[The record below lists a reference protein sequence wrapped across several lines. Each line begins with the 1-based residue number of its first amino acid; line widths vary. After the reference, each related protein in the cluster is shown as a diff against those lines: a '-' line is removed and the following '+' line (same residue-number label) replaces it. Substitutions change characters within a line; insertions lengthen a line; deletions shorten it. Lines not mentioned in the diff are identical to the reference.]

1 VSDLIITD
9 AKLTYMKKPTFI
21 FLTFVINLIFPIW
34 LLSQETN
41 ENTSCKLEVLDYP
54 RSLDQLL
61 KKFEGKVVYI
71 DIMASWCKPC
81 LMELKEL
88 KKLQSYFEEKN
99 IVKLYISIDNKED
112 IEKAVMMIQKD
123 SLDGYFISYHPPKE
137 QNTRSSFPKEI
148 ETLFMTDEH
157 GNPSITIPTYAIVN
171 KKGEIV
177 EKRAERPSNSTSLK
191 EQLEKYIE

>member
-1 VSDLIITD
+1 
-9 AKLTYMKKPTFI
+9 
-21 FLTFVINLIFPIW
+21 
-34 LLSQETN
+34 
-41 ENTSCKLEVLDYP
+41 
-54 RSLDQLL
+54 
-61 KKFEGKVVYI
+61 
-71 DIMASWCKPC
+71 
-81 LMELKEL
+81 MELKEL

-177 EKRAERPSNSTSLK
+177 EKRIRVRYNRRCAANGFASAVFRQHLATRQPIRS
-191 EQLEKYIE
+191 